1 MYAVEFLCADVRVAN
16 VTNTSCGSTT
26 DAGTEDDGGGA
37 TASLG
42 KTEEVDPS
50 GTDAENTC
58 GDVSAGC
65 FATGSKDHTIAIWDL
80 FADTFQS

>member
-16 VTNTSCGSTT
+16 VPNTRSGTT
-26 DAGTEDDGGGA
+26 DAGEEDDGGGA
-37 TASLG
+37 TARLG
-42 KTEEVDPS
+42 KTEEENQS
-50 GTDAENTC
+50 GADAENTC
-58 GDVSAGC
+58 GHVSAGC